1 MSLLK
6 SPNLLRYALIGDAV
20 ASGATGLLLIVG
32 AGFLSGLLG
41 LPEQLLR
48 LAGALLVPFT
58 AMVAYLATRE
68 RPTDGSVWTVILLN
82 VAWVAASAF
91 VMFGGVVSPTLL
103 GYAFVA
109 AQAIVVFAFA
119 DFQFF
124 GLRNTAS
131 AA

>member
-1 MSLLK
+1 MSTLN

-20 ASGATGLLLIVG
+20 ASGATGLLMIAG
-32 AGFLSGLLG
+32 ADYLSGLFG
-41 LPEQLLR
+41 LPQQLLTT
-48 LAGALLVPFT
+48 AGVILMPFT
-58 AMVAYLATRE
+58 AMGAYLATRTA
-68 RPTDGSVWTVILLN
+68 PSAGSVWAVILIN
-82 VAWVAASAF
+82 FAWVAASAF
-91 VMFGGVVSPTLL
+91 VLFGGVVSPTLL

-124 GLRNTAS
+124 GLRNAS